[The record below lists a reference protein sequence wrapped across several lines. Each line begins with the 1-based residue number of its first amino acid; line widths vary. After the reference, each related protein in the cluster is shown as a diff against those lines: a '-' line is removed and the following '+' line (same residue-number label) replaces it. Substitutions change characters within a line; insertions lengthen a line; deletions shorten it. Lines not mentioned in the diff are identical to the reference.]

1 MARLGS
7 TARVEHRV
15 GYTARGQ
22 KLTLIG
28 ESDGKTEMS
37 WSLRRDRAG
46 PGQETVVIDGLTPAT
61 IRAMAEIVGR
71 DAE

>member
-1 MARLGS
+1 MAKPGT

-28 ESDGKTEMS
+28 ESDGKADMT

-46 PGQETVVIDGLTPAT
+46 PGQDTVVIEGLSRGTLQ
-61 IRAMAEIVGR
+61 AMADIVGER
-71 DAE
+71 AE